1 MNMAAKRTRNRYSNL
16 TFGKEPSFGNFAELD
31 SKEQRASIASA
42 LNWYNSAFKG
52 KDSQKAM
59 LDYVT
64 KNHKKHLPAVKAAS
78 SGMVA
83 TYGNLARMIMN
94 GCSDPSII
102 TKVDAYV
109 FRLSEEG
116 KKALSVKKELVQAKA
131 AGRVVSIQERVN
143 DQVRE
148 YLGEIEGEVDEFVL
162 NKCKKSSFN
171 LYNWLQAREVKGV
184 HTRKI
189 KAFYKD
195 IYVELREVVAGTDEQ
210 LNEGYA
216 FLTKAKQ
223 KKYAQFIAKLISDSD
238 EWINN
243 CNSKRKTRKRKVKTP
258 GELVS
263 KLKYK
268 ASDDT
273 YKITSIDPVDILDAS
288 QVWVFDTKTRF
299 LYKYIS
305 DVGIAVKGTTLK
317 EWNEDQSFKKKIRK
331 PDLIL
336 PDVVSGG
343 KVKLR
348 KLMDEIKAKE
358 TKVTGRVNG
367 EMVIVRVVR

>member
-1 MNMAAKRTRNRYSNL
+1 MAAKRTRNRYSNL

-94 GCSDPSII
+94 GCSDLSVIA
-102 TKVDAYV
+102 KVDAYV
-109 FRLSEEG
+109 FKLSEEG
-116 KKALSVKKELVQAKA
+116 KKSLSVKKELVQAKA

>member
-94 GCSDPSII
+94 GCSDLSVIA
-102 TKVDAYV
+102 KVDAYV
-109 FRLSEEG
+109 FKLSEEG
-116 KKALSVKKELVQAKA
+116 KKSLSVKKELVQAKA

>member
-1 MNMAAKRTRNRYSNL
+1 MAIKRTRKRHSNL
-16 TFGKEPSFGNFAELD
+16 MFGDEPSFGKFTDLD
-31 SKEQRASIASA
+31 LDQQRESIASA
-42 LNWYNSAFKG
+42 LNWYNSAFKS

-59 LDYVT
+59 IEYVT
-64 KNHKKHLPAVKAAS
+64 KNHKKHLPAVKAVS

-94 GCSDPSII
+94 GCTDSNII
-102 TKVDAYV
+102 SRVDDYV
-109 FRLSEEG
+109 FSMSEDG
-116 KKALSVKKELVQAKA
+116 KKILSSKKDLVQKKA
-131 AGRVVSIQERVN
+131 AGRVVSIQERVD

-162 NKCKKSSFN
+162 NKCKKSNFN

-189 KAFYKD
+189 RAFYKD
-195 IYVELREVVAGTDEQ
+195 VYIELREVVAGTDEQ

-223 KKYAQFIAKLISDSD
+223 KKYAQFIAKLVSDSD
-238 EWINN
+238 EWIKN
-243 CNSKRKTRKRKVKTP
+243 CSSKRKVRKRKVKTP

-263 KLKYK
+263 NLKYK

-273 YKITSIDPVDILDAS
+273 YKITSIDPADVLDAS

-299 LYKYIS
+299 LYKYVS

-331 PDLIL
+331 PELIL
-336 PDVVSGG
+336 PEVVSGG

-348 KLMDEIKAKE
+348 KLMDGIRAKE
-358 TKVTGRVNG
+358 SKVTGRVNG

>member
-1 MNMAAKRTRNRYSNL
+1 MAAKRTRNRYSNL

-94 GCSDPSII
+94 GCSDLSVIA
-102 TKVDAYV
+102 KVDAYV
-109 FRLSEEG
+109 FKLSEEG
-116 KKALSVKKELVQAKA
+116 KKSLSVKKELVQAKA

-195 IYVELREVVAGTDEQ
+195 IYSELREVIAGTDEQ

>member
-1 MNMAAKRTRNRYSNL
+1 M
-16 TFGKEPSFGNFAELD
+16 FGDEPSFGKFTDLD
-31 SKEQRASIASA
+31 LDQQRASIGSA

-59 LDYVT
+59 IEYVT
-64 KNHKKHLPAVKAAS
+64 KNHKKHLPAVKAVS

-83 TYGNLARMIMN
+83 TYGNLARMITN
-94 GCSDPSII
+94 GCTDSDII

-109 FRLSEEG
+109 LKLSEEG
-116 KKALSVKKELVQAKA
+116 KEILSTKKELVQAKE

-148 YLGEIEGEVDEFVL
+148 YIGEIEGEVDEFVL

-171 LYNWLQAREVKGV
+171 LYNWLQVREVKGV

-195 IYVELREVVAGTDEQ
+195 VYVELREVVAGTDEQ

-223 KKYAQFIAKLISDSD
+223 KKYAQFIASLISDTD
-238 EWINN
+238 EWIKN
-243 CNSKRKTRKRKVKTP
+243 CNGKRKVRKRKVKTP

-268 ASDDT
+268 ESDES
-273 YKITSIDPVDILDAS
+273 YKITSIDPVDVLDAS

-299 LYKYIS
+299 LYKYVS

-331 PDLIL
+331 PELIL

-343 KVKLR
+343 KIKLR

-367 EMVIVRVVR
+367 EMVIVRAVR

>member
-1 MNMAAKRTRNRYSNL
+1 MAAKRTRNRYSNL

-94 GCSDPSII
+94 GCSDLSVIA
-102 TKVDAYV
+102 KVDAYV
-109 FRLSEEG
+109 FKLSEEG
-116 KKALSVKKELVQAKA
+116 KKSLSVKKELVQAKA

-195 IYVELREVVAGTDEQ
+195 IYVELREVIAGTDEQ

-268 ASDDT
+268 VSDDT
-273 YKITSIDPVDILDAS
+273 YKITSVDPVDILDAS